1 MSQLSG
7 TFRSLPLPLILAIA
21 LAAVPTRA
29 ANTPQGPVDAAGR
42 VPDEIKN
49 VGVTEHL
56 GVSLPLNARF
66 VNDRGEE
73 LPLSSYFGHGRPVVL
88 QLGYFQC
95 PMLCGLVS
103 KGLLESVKEVKL
115 KVGTDFDM
123 LFISIDPSESPSL
136 AALKRQSTL
145 DYYARPDEASGFHF
159 LVGRPAEIQ
168 AVTST
173 VGFRYEEMP
182 DTQQFAHAAV
192 LMIITPEGKV
202 SRYLYGTNYQ
212 AQTVR
217 LSLVEASANKIGTT
231 MDQLLLICL
240 HYDAATGKY
249 AGMAYAMLRIAGLM
263 TVLGLG
269 GTMLWFFRRE
279 FHLAP
284 ALKEKNDPAPQHVE
298 QQPDNDNLS
307 RK

>member
-1 MSQLSG
+1 MNWMCCIK
-7 TFRSLPLPLILAIA
+7 LPLLALAIS
-21 LAAVPTRA
+21 LAVGTRA
-29 ANTPQGPVDAAGR
+29 GAAITPEGPVDAAGR

-56 GVSLPLNARF
+56 GVSLPLDARF
-66 VNDRGEE
+66 INDRGEN

-103 KGLLESVKEVKL
+103 KGLLDAVKEVNL
-115 KVGTDFDM
+115 KAGTDFDM
-123 LFISIDPSESPSL
+123 LFISIDPAETPSL
-136 AALKRQSTL
+136 AALKRQSTVE
-145 DYYARPDEASGFHF
+145 YYNKPDEAAGFHF
-159 LVGRPAEIQ
+159 MVGRPEDIQ
-168 AVTST
+168 AVAGT

-231 MDQLLLICL
+231 MDQILLICL

-249 AGMAYAMLRIAGLM
+249 AWMAIGLLRIAGLM

-269 GTMLWFFRRE
+269 GTMLWLFRRE

-284 ALKEKNDPAPQHVE
+284 ALKAQSKPPPPGKGSE
-298 QQPDNDNLS
+298 
-307 RK
+307 